1 VTHHSFYS
9 RRGKKTTAIQIHEDD
24 VTDICV
30 MDIKRMH
37 ISNALLVALHSGE
50 VSLQCVLSFSDDIS
64 FQACHANIFSS
75 LLFDDR

>member
-1 VTHHSFYS
+1 MHVY
-9 RRGKKTTAIQIHEDD
+9 RGKKTSSIQIHEDD

-50 VSLQCVLSFSDDIS
+50 VRQ
-64 FQACHANIFSS
+64 
-75 LLFDDR
+75 